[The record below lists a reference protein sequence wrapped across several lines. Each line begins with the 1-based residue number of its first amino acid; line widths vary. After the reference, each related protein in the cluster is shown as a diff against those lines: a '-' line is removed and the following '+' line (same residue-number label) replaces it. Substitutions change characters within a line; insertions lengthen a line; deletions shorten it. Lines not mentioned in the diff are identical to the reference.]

1 MSKKLVKDSEYRS
14 FIQEVKQRIQSAQ
27 IKASLSVN
35 QALLQLYWELAER
48 IVEKQ
53 RQASW
58 GDRFLEELSRDL
70 KAEFPEMKGFSVRN
84 LKYMRQWFM
93 FWSAN
98 SLIGQQLVAQIP
110 WGHNL
115 VILSKI
121 RDIEEALFYVQKTIE
136 NGWSRSVLS
145 HHIETRFYYREGKAI
160 TNFELRLP
168 ALQSDLAKQLL
179 KDPYNFDF
187 LMLRK
192 EHDEKELED
201 ALVAHMT
208 RFLLELGAGFSYLGR
223 QYRLVVS
230 GDEFFVDLLFY
241 HVRLHCYVVVELK
254 AVKFNPEFVG
264 KLNFYISAV
273 DDLLRTEGD
282 KPTIGLLIC
291 KSKNDVVVEYA
302 LRDLN
307 KPIGVSEYL
316 PQDLLENWRSALPTI
331 EEIEAELGKEVE
343 EPFLLSELRR
353 SHASLT
359 GAEVEIGGLAADTLT
374 PQEKSVMQYFQSN
387 DSMTVKVV
395 GDLLSVKDSRAR
407 EILKALTEK
416 GLLLKQG
423 MARSTYYVRVART
436 IAQAQARLELSGGDD
451 E

>member
-1 MSKKLVKDSEYRS
+1 MNEKLVKNSEYRS
-14 FIQEVKQRIQSAQ
+14 FIQEVKQQIQSAQ
-27 IKASLSVN
+27 IKAAISVN
-35 QALLQLYWELAER
+35 QTLLQLYWELAEQ

-53 RQASW
+53 QETSW
-58 GDRFLEELSRDL
+58 GDHFLEELSHDL

-84 LKYMRQWFM
+84 LKYMRQWFI
-93 FWSAN
+93 FWAGN
-98 SLIGQQLVAQIP
+98 LPFGQQLVAQIP

-115 VILSKI
+115 LIISRLKKI
-121 RDIEEALFYVQKTIE
+121 DEALFYVRKTIE
-136 NGWSRSVLS
+136 HNWSRSSLK
-145 HHIETRFYYREGKAI
+145 HHIETQLYDREGKAV

-168 ALQSDLAKQLL
+168 EPQSDLAQQLL

-192 EHDEKELED
+192 EHDERELED

-254 AVKFNPEFVG
+254 AVKFKPEFAG

-291 KSKNDVVVEYA
+291 KSKNDMVVEYA

-316 PQDLLENWRSALPTI
+316 PQDLLANWRSALPTI
-331 EEIEAELGKEVE
+331 EEIEAELGKGEPGRSAEARRFQPERIDAGVKSIGKVSDHEQRVLDCLQTQDSITAKTVE
-343 EPFLLSELRR
+343 EL
-353 SHASLT
+353 
-359 GAEVEIGGLAADTLT
+359 IG
-374 PQEKSVMQYFQSN
+374 
-387 DSMTVKVV
+387 VKEA
-395 GDLLSVKDSRAR
+395 RAR
-407 EILKALTEK
+407 RILKEMVDK
-416 GLLLKQG
+416 GLIEKRG
-423 MARSTYYVRVART
+423 RRGRSTYYAR
-436 IAQAQARLELSGGDD
+436 A
-451 E
+451 

>member
-1 MSKKLVKDSEYRS
+1 MSEKLVKNSEYRS

-27 IKASLSVN
+27 IKAAISVN
-35 QALLQLYWELAER
+35 QTLLQLYWELAEQ

-53 RQASW
+53 RQTSW

-84 LKYMRQWFM
+84 LKYMRQWFK
-93 FWSAN
+93 FWSAS
-98 SLIGQQLVAQIP
+98 SLIGQQVVAQIP

-115 VILSKI
+115 MIVSKSK
-121 RDIEEALFYVQKTIE
+121 DVEEALFYVQKTIE
-136 NGWSRSVLS
+136 NGWSRSTLS
-145 HHIETRFYYREGKAI
+145 HHIETRFYDREGKAI

-168 ALQSDLAKQLL
+168 PLESDLAQQLL
-179 KDPYNFDF
+179 KDPYDFDF

-192 EHDEKELED
+192 EHDERELED

-241 HVRLHCYVVVELK
+241 HVRLHCYMVVELK
-254 AVKFNPEFVG
+254 AVKFKPEFAG

-291 KSKNDVVVEYA
+291 KSKNDMVVEYA

-316 PQDLLENWRSALPTI
+316 PQDLLEDWRSALPTI
-331 EEIEAELGKEVE
+331 EEIEAELGKGVE
-343 EPFLLSELRR
+343 EPGRSAEARR
-353 SHASLT
+353 LHSVKVD
-359 GAEVEIGGLAADTLT
+359 AEADSGGLAADSGRLAADSLSL
-374 PQEKSVMQYFQSN
+374 QEQSVMQHFQSN
-387 DSMTVKVV
+387 NSMTVKVV
-395 GDLLSVKDSRAR
+395 GELLSVKDSRAR
-407 EILKALTEK
+407 EILKALKDK
-416 GLLLKQG
+416 GLLMKKG
-423 MARSTYYVRVART
+423 TARSTYYVRV
-436 IAQAQARLELSGGDD
+436 
-451 E
+451 

>member
-1 MSKKLVKDSEYRS
+1 MSEKLVKNSEYRS

-27 IKASLSVN
+27 IKAAISVN
-35 QALLQLYWELAER
+35 QTLLQLYWELAEQ

-53 RQASW
+53 QETSW
-58 GDRFLEELSRDL
+58 GDHFLEELSRDL

-84 LKYMRQWFM
+84 LKYMRQWFN
-93 FWSAN
+93 FWVDNLS
-98 SLIGQQLVAQIP
+98 IGQQLVAQIP

-115 VILSKI
+115 LIISRLKKI
-121 RDIEEALFYVQKTIE
+121 DEALFYVRKTIE
-136 NGWSRSVLS
+136 HGWSRSNLK
-145 HHIETRFYYREGKAI
+145 HHIEMQLYHREGKAV

-168 ALQSDLAKQLL
+168 EPQSDLAQQLL

-223 QYRLVVS
+223 QFRLVVA
-230 GDEFFVDLLFY
+230 GDEFFIDLLFY

-254 AVKFNPEFVG
+254 AVKFKPEFAG

-291 KSKNDVVVEYA
+291 KSKKDMVVEYA

-307 KPIGVSEYL
+307 KPIGVSEYW
-316 PQDLLENWRSALPTI
+316 PQDLLADWRSALPTI
-331 EEIEAELGKEVE
+331 EEIEAELGKGVE
-343 EPFLLSELRR
+343 EPGRSAEARR
-353 SHASLT
+353 LQPERIDAGVKRIGKVSDHEQRVLDCLQTQDSITSKA
-359 GAEVEIGGLAADTLT
+359 VEGL
-374 PQEKSVMQYFQSN
+374 VG
-387 DSMTVKVV
+387 VKEA
-395 GDLLSVKDSRAR
+395 RAR
-407 EILKALTEK
+407 RILKEMVDKELIEK
-416 GLLLKQG
+416 RGRG
-423 MARSTYYVRVART
+423 RSTYYAR
-436 IAQAQARLELSGGDD
+436 A
-451 E
+451 

>member
-1 MSKKLVKDSEYRS
+1 MSEKLVKNSEYRS

-27 IKASLSVN
+27 IKAAISVN
-35 QALLQLYWELAER
+35 QGLLRLYWELAER
-48 IVEKQ
+48 IIEKQ
-53 RQASW
+53 QETSW

-70 KAEFPEMKGFSVRN
+70 KAEFPELKGFSVRN
-84 LKYMRQWFM
+84 LKYMRQWFK
-93 FWSAN
+93 FWSAD

-115 VILSKI
+115 MIVSKSK
-121 RDIEEALFYVQKTIE
+121 DVEEAIFYVQKTIE
-136 NGWSRSVLS
+136 NGWSRSTLS
-145 HHIETRFYYREGKAI
+145 HHIETEFYSREGKAI

-168 ALQSDLAKQLL
+168 TPQSDLAQQLL

-192 EHDEKELED
+192 EHDERELED

-254 AVKFNPEFVG
+254 AVKFKPEFAG

-273 DDLLRTEGD
+273 DDLLRSDED

-291 KSKNDVVVEYA
+291 KSKNDMVVEYA

-316 PQDLLENWRSALPTI
+316 PQDLLEDWRSALPTI

-343 EPFLLSELRR
+343 QPGRSGEARR
-353 SHASLT
+353 LHPVKID
-359 GAEVEIGGLAADTLT
+359 AEADSGGLAADTLSL
-374 PQEKSVMQYFQSN
+374 QEQSVMQHFQSN
-387 DSMTVKVV
+387 NSMTVKVA
-395 GDLLSVKDSRAR
+395 GELLSVKDSRAR
-407 EILKALTEK
+407 EILKALTDK
-416 GLLLKQG
+416 GRLMKQG
-423 MARSTYYVRVART
+423 IARSTYYVKV
-436 IAQAQARLELSGGDD
+436 
-451 E
+451 